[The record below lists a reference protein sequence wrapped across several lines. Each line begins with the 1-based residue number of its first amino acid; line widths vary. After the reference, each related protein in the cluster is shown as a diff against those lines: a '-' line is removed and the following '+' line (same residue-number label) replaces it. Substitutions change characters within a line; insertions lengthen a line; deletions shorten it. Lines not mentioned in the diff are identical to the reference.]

1 MRKQVI
7 QFSLMEKL
15 SKYLQKNQALA
26 MLTLRLIPIFPFWFM
41 NIAPSILGISSS
53 TFIWTTYVGIIP
65 GSWVYTETGR
75 GLDIALD
82 SDNVNSIWSFLVTA
96 MYRKS
101 MLSSV
106 GVLICWIFFLFGLKR
121 FIDAREK
128 SKSS

>member
-1 MRKQVI
+1 
-7 QFSLMEKL
+7 
-15 SKYLQKNQALA
+15 

-53 TFIWTTYVGIIP
+53 TFIWTTYLGIVP

-82 SDNVNSIWSFLVTA
+82 SENVNSIWSFLVTA

-106 GVLICWIFFLFGLKR
+106 AVLICWIFFLFGLKR
-121 FIDAREK
+121 FIDSREK